1 MTQRRCPPFTE
12 PYTIQRGD
20 TLYKIAME
28 RNTTP
33 AVIQFLNPFITS
45 PYSLV
50 VGQIICVPVRGQ
62 RPPCPNGFYYTIKSG
77 DTFYKIAEEYGITV
91 RELQAANPFV
101 NPYALAIGQVICIPR
116 RAVSCPG
123 GRIHT
128 IRQGDTLLR
137 IAQQY
142 DISYN
147 ALVAAN
153 PGVQPENLQIGQQ
166 LCIPPYEPAQLCPT
180 GKQYIIKE
188 GENLTKIAEKFTV
201 AVTDL
206 LRCNPN
212 LAPCEF
218 VPGRLICIPP
228 AAHV

>member
-1 MTQRRCPPFTE
+1 MGSI
-12 PYTIQRGD
+12 IQSRAE
-20 TLYKIAME
+20 I
-28 RNTTP
+28 
-33 AVIQFLNPFITS
+33 
-45 PYSLV
+45 
-50 VGQIICVPVRGQ
+50 
-62 RPPCPNGFYYTIKSG
+62 
-77 DTFYKIAEEYGITV
+77 FYKIAEEYVTV
-91 RELQAANPFV
+91 RTASCQSFA
-101 NPYALAIGQVICIPR
+101 NPYALAIGQVMYPQKR
-116 RAVSCPG
+116 RSGVLG
-123 GRIHT
+123 KIHT

-228 AAHV
+228 AVQV